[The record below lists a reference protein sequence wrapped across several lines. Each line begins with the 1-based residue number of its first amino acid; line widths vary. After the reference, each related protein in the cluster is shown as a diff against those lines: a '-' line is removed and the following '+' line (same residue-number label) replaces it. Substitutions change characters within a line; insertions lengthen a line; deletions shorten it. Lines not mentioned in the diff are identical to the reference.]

1 MQQASSM
8 PRSEHPYLV
17 CARAHGQDYLDLFSE
32 APSEAPEDMPELPPL
47 ADQLLGLGLEDEDD
61 DPATDFEIAVAYAWD
76 VNEPEPDGPPW
87 AGLNQLHRIL
97 QDLRE
102 LHSPESTQN
111 NAPESTQ
118 ARHLALMA
126 ELANCASRTFLQC
139 FRILAAPGESPAFA
153 DQWRDIQWT
162 YDIYRNSLWMTS
174 VGDVFMGDGLHQ
186 ISFQWDTD
194 EVYNDE
200 GEGVI
205 SRVINVRYTGQFE
218 LEQRQYF

>member
-1 MQQASSM
+1 M

-32 APSEAPEDMPELPPL
+32 APEDMPELPPL
-47 ADQLLGLGLEDEDD
+47 ADPLLGLGLEDEDD
-61 DPATDFEIAVAYAWD
+61 DPATDFEIAVTYTLN
-76 VNEPEPDGPPW
+76 VHEPEPAAPPW
-87 AGLNQLHRIL
+87 AGLNQLHRIM

-139 FRILAAPGESPAFA
+139 FRILSPAFA
-153 DQWRDIQWT
+153 DQWRDVQWT
-162 YDIYRNSLWMTS
+162 YDIFRDGLEMTS
-174 VGDVFMGDGLHQ
+174 VGHVFMGDGLHR

-194 EVYNDE
+194 VIYNDE
-200 GEGVI
+200 DEGVI
-205 SRVINVRYTGQFE
+205 SRLRVINVRYTGPFE
-218 LEQRQYF
+218 LEEREYF

>member
-1 MQQASSM
+1 M

-32 APSEAPEDMPELPPL
+32 APEDMPELPIW
-47 ADQLLGLGLEDEDD
+47 DQLLGLGLEDEDD
-61 DPATDFEIAVAYAWD
+61 DPAADFEIAVTYTLN
-76 VNEPEPDGPPW
+76 VHEPEPAGPPW

-102 LHSPESTQN
+102 LP
-111 NAPESTQ
+111 TQ

-126 ELANCASRTFLQC
+126 ELRNCASRTFLQC
-139 FRILAAPGESPAFA
+139 FRILSFFA

-162 YDIYRNSLWMTS
+162 YDIFRNSLEMTS
-174 VGDVFMGDGLHQ
+174 VGGDGLHR

-194 EVYNDE
+194 LIYNDE
-200 GEGVI
+200 DTGVI
-205 SRVINVRYTGQFE
+205 SRLRVINVRYTGPFE
-218 LEQRQYF
+218 LEERDDEY

>member
-1 MQQASSM
+1 M

-32 APSEAPEDMPELPPL
+32 APEDMPELPIW
-47 ADQLLGLGLEDEDD
+47 DQLLGLGLEDEDD
-61 DPATDFEIAVAYAWD
+61 DPAADFEIAATYMLNVH
-76 VNEPEPDGPPW
+76 EPEPAGPPW

-118 ARHLALMA
+118 ARQNALMA
-126 ELANCASRTFLQC
+126 ELRNCASRTFLQC
-139 FRILAAPGESPAFA
+139 FRILSFSGE

-162 YDIYRNSLWMTS
+162 YDIFRNSLEMTS
-174 VGDVFMGDGLHQ
+174 VGGDGLHR
-186 ISFQWDTD
+186 ISFQWYSDLI
-194 EVYNDE
+194 YNDE
-200 GEGVI
+200 DTGVI
-205 SRVINVRYTGQFE
+205 SHLRVINVRYTGPLL
-218 LEQRQYF
+218 LEERQYF